1 MSTIILKQVSKAYHV
16 YRNAQ
21 DRFLELLTQKPRH
34 QESVALHPLDL
45 SIDAGEVVGVVGV
58 NGAGK
63 STLLKLIAGTLRPS
77 SGTVQ
82 LQGHVCALLE
92 LGSGF
97 HHEMSGR
104 DNIFLGGAIAGLST
118 ARIETVLEEIIDFS
132 GLREAIDR
140 PVKTYSSGMVMRL
153 AFSVATAIDP
163 DILILDETLSV
174 GDGTFAKKSFERI
187 MGFKQAG
194 KTILFCSHSMYQVQ
208 AICSRA
214 LWLDRGQLKMD
225 GDPSEVLGA
234 YSDHI
239 ATLVETAAPAS
250 AARQAGA
257 LDPGQGTGAYR
268 LLDIEVGADGVRSN
282 RLSVTSRRS
291 SVSITV
297 SFMSDPREPA
307 PSVGVIII
315 GASGRP
321 VTSASS
327 LMDGII
333 PQRGGDGRGSLK
345 LEFPHFALLKG
356 SYWVN
361 VFLLC
366 DQGLHVYDKA
376 RMVAELVVKQDTLEQ
391 GVVSLPH
398 VWRSSI
404 DRFSVTPDGTEATH
418 PRVA

>member
-1 MSTIILKQVSKAYHV
+1 MSTIILKQVSKTYPV

-34 QESVALHPLDL
+34 QEAVALHPLDL
-45 SIDAGEVVGVVGV
+45 SIEAGEVVGVVGV

-77 SGTVQ
+77 GGTVQ

-118 ARIETVLEEIIDFS
+118 ARIEKVLEEIIDFS

-214 LWLDRGQLKMD
+214 LWLDRGHLKMD

-239 ATLVETAAPAS
+239 ATLVETAAAPAS
-250 AARQAGA
+250 A
-257 LDPGQGTGAYR
+257 PGFERSMGAYR
-268 LLDIEVGADGVRSN
+268 LLDIEVDADGVRSN
-282 RLSVTSRRS
+282 RLSVASKRS
-291 SVSITV
+291 CVTITV
-297 SFMSDPREPA
+297 AFMSDPREPA

-321 VTSASS
+321 VTSAMS
-327 LMDGII
+327 LMDGIT

-366 DQGLHVYDKA
+366 DQGLHVHDKA

-398 VWRSSI
+398 AWQSPVERLA
-404 DRFSVTPDGTEATH
+404 VTPHGMEAA